1 MKVLITAAM
10 AAAMALT
17 LPGLAAGAT
26 VTPRPASAASTV
38 EGWGTNDDGALG
50 SGINAVSEA
59 TPVKVKIPAG
69 VTVTSIRA
77 GCDDSVA
84 LTSAGAVLA
93 WGDNTFGQVGDGTTK
108 TRETPVSVKLP
119 KGTKVSAVR
128 AGCEDT
134 IALTTAGTVLSWGF
148 GKFGELGNGK
158 TGNAHAPV
166 AVHLPKGVK
175 IKSISAG
182 CEHNLALATSGTLYS
197 WGANG
202 FGQLGDGTR
211 KSSHTPVVVKLPA
224 GVKATGVTAGC
235 DFALAFTTRGLY
247 AWGLN
252 NDGQLGAGNQKNH
265 DVPVPVNFIFIN
277 PGPGKI
283 TSIFAGCNHTIALFS
298 KGAVMAWG
306 ADFDGQ
312 LGDGGAAMEDLPVPV
327 KLPATAKIKAISAGC
342 DDGYALSATGQ
353 IFAWGLAT
361 AGELGNGGGTDSPVP
376 VDVQNLPATSP
387 ITIGSGPGALHAF
400 AIAQSHHV

>member
-1 MKVLITAAM
+1 MRVLITAAT
-10 AAAMALT
+10 AAALTLT
-17 LPGLAAGAT
+17 LPGLAAGAA

-50 SGINAVSEA
+50 SGINAINEA

-69 VTVTSIRA
+69 DTITSIRA

-84 LTSAGAVLA
+84 LTKNGTLLA
-93 WGDNTFGQVGDGTTK
+93 WGDNTFGQVGDGTSK
-108 TRETPVSVKLP
+108 TRKTPVSVKLP
-119 KGTKVSAVR
+119 KGTTVTAVR
-128 AGCEDT
+128 AGCENM
-134 IALTTAGTVLSWGF
+134 IALTKAGTVLSWGF
-148 GKFGELGNGK
+148 GKFGELGDGK
-158 TGNAHAPV
+158 TSNAHAPV
-166 AVHLPKGVK
+166 AVHLPRDVK

-182 CEHNLALATSGTLYS
+182 CEHNLALTTSGTLYA

-211 KSSHTPVVVKLPA
+211 KNRHTPVVVKLPA
-224 GVKATGVTAGC
+224 GAKATGVTAGC
-235 DFALAFTTRGLY
+235 DFSFAFTTDGLY

-252 NDGQLGAGNQKNH
+252 NSGQLGTGGQKNH
-265 DVPVPVNFIFIN
+265 DVPAPVNFIFLR

-306 ADFDGQ
+306 ADSDGQ

-327 KLPATAKIKAISAGC
+327 KLPATIKVKAISAGC
-342 DDGYALSATGQ
+342 DNGYALSTTGK

-361 AGELGNGGGTDSPVP
+361 EGELGNGGGTDSPVP
-376 VDVQNLPATSP
+376 VDVQNLPAISP
-387 ITIGSGPGALHAF
+387 IAIGGGPGALHAF
-400 AIAQSHHV
+400 AIAQNHPA